1 MGGTGYQPVTE
12 AHTRAGSPCH
22 VKEGMSHAT
31 IQAHALAGGAK
42 TSFNRS
48 TLPTEHDRIIQQT
61 QKWVA
66 QTFFGTLLKQL
77 RESPFRSPLFEGGR
91 GGEAFG
97 ALYDQRLAD
106 HMARGAGSKLVNAI
120 ASRIEANRAYGKSAR
135 RLPRRKTPHGIN
147 PAGEGRNRVP
157 PALRA

>member
-1 MGGTGYQPVTE
+1 M
-12 AHTRAGSPCH
+12 
-22 VKEGMSHAT
+22 
-31 IQAHALAGGAK
+31 
-42 TSFNRS
+42 
-48 TLPTEHDRIIQQT
+48 
-61 QKWVA
+61 A

-77 RESPFRSPLFEGGR
+77 RESPFRSPLFDGGR

-106 HMARGAGSKLVNAI
+106 HMARGTCSKLANAI

-135 RLPRRKTPHGIN
+135 RLPRPKPPHGIN
-147 PAGEGRNRVP
+147 PSPEGRNRVP